1 MLPKI
6 YTFMFW
12 FSISLAIAS
21 IVVVGVFGLRLGV
34 DFRGGSVF
42 ELDFASRP
50 DTAQVQHTL
59 SSVIGDVEISPAG
72 DNGLIVR
79 AHELSEVQHQQAIS
93 SLKNAFP
100 NSGVQE
106 KKFDSVG
113 PVIGNE
119 LKHKSL
125 TAILIVLAAVILYIA
140 FVFRKLGRTTSP
152 WAMGIAAVVALMH
165 DVVIPLGVFALLGHY
180 LNIEVTGV
188 FVAAALTILGF
199 SVSDTVVIFDRVRE
213 NIIRSGLRDKT
224 DFANVVHK
232 SVMQTL
238 ARSLNTVFTVL
249 LSLFAIY
256 FFGGESIKY
265 FSLALIIGIFL
276 GAYSSIFV
284 AAPLLVDLGRRRAL
298 GKTEAVT
305 TVNQKSTA
313 KPATVKS

>member
-1 MLPKI
+1 MLPRI
-6 YTFMFW
+6 YTVMFW
-12 FSISLAIAS
+12 VSISLAIISLVLVA
-21 IVVVGVFGLRLGV
+21 VFGLRLGV

-42 ELDFASRP
+42 ELDFSSRP
-50 DTAQVQHTL
+50 EISQVKHVL
-59 SSVIGDVEISPAG
+59 SPVIGDVELSPAG

-79 AHELSEVQHQQAIS
+79 AHELNETQHQQA
-93 SLKNAFP
+93 LTTLENAFP
-100 NSGVQE
+100 SSGLQE

-119 LKHKSL
+119 LKNKSVS
-125 TAILIVLAAVILYIA
+125 AILIVLAAVIIYIA

-152 WAMGIAAVVALMH
+152 WAMGIAAVVALLH
-165 DVVIPLGVFALLGHY
+165 DVIIPLGVFALLGHY
-180 LNIEVTGV
+180 YGIEVTGV

-213 NIIRSGLRDKT
+213 NIVRSGLRDKG
-224 DFANVVHK
+224 DFGVVVHK

-238 ARSLNTVFTVL
+238 ARSLNTIFTVL

-284 AAPLLVDLGRRRAL
+284 ASPLLVWWTRTLKRH
-298 GKTEAVT
+298 
-305 TVNQKSTA
+305 
-313 KPATVKS
+313 